1 MLDRIVG
8 WFETFIGVVESGG
21 VEGADTGGLG
31 LATLVSNG
39 LQVVIVT
46 LMMFLTRKQT
56 SMRTSTRTRKQMRMK
71 KSTSTRTRKQTR
83 TSTRTRT
90 QMRIRRC
97 SKE

>member
-39 LQVVIVT
+39 LQVLIVT
-46 LMMFLTRKQT
+46 LLMFLQGN
-56 SMRTSTRTRKQMRMK
+56 
-71 KSTSTRTRKQTR
+71 
-83 TSTRTRT
+83 
-90 QMRIRRC
+90 RC
-97 SKE
+97 G

>member
-39 LQVVIVT
+39 LQVVMVGVVILRMVI
-46 LMMFLTRKQT
+46 L
-56 SMRTSTRTRKQMRMK
+56 SMVILRMVRVILK
-71 KSTSTRTRKQTR
+71 
-83 TSTRTRT
+83 
-90 QMRIRRC
+90 
-97 SKE
+97 

>member
-39 LQVVIVT
+39 LRVEMVGMVI
-46 LMMFLTRKQT
+46 L
-56 SMRTSTRTRKQMRMK
+56 RMVILRMVRLILK
-71 KSTSTRTRKQTR
+71 
-83 TSTRTRT
+83 
-90 QMRIRRC
+90 
-97 SKE
+97 

>member
-39 LQVVIVT
+39 LQVVMVGVVI
-46 LMMFLTRKQT
+46 L
-56 SMRTSTRTRKQMRMK
+56 RMVILRMVRLILK
-71 KSTSTRTRKQTR
+71 
-83 TSTRTRT
+83 
-90 QMRIRRC
+90 
-97 SKE
+97 

>member
-39 LQVVIVT
+39 LQVVMVGMVI
-46 LMMFLTRKQT
+46 L
-56 SMRTSTRTRKQMRMK
+56 RMVRVILK
-71 KSTSTRTRKQTR
+71 
-83 TSTRTRT
+83 
-90 QMRIRRC
+90 
-97 SKE
+97 

>member
-39 LQVVIVT
+39 LQLDIYGDI
-46 LMMFLTRKQT
+46 FR
-56 SMRTSTRTRKQMRMK
+56 
-71 KSTSTRTRKQTR
+71 
-83 TSTRTRT
+83 
-90 QMRIRRC
+90 
-97 SKE
+97 

>member
-8 WFETFIGVVESGG
+8 WFGTFIGVVESGG

-46 LMMFLTRKQT
+46 LMMFLTRKQRRIK
-56 SMRTSTRTRKQMRMK
+56 MRTSTRKQMRM
-71 KSTSTRTRKQTR
+71 
-83 TSTRTRT
+83 
-90 QMRIRRC
+90 RRC

>member
-39 LQVVIVT
+39 LQVVMVVMVILRIVI
-46 LMMFLTRKQT
+46 L
-56 SMRTSTRTRKQMRMK
+56 RMVRLILK
-71 KSTSTRTRKQTR
+71 
-83 TSTRTRT
+83 
-90 QMRIRRC
+90 
-97 SKE
+97 

>member
-39 LQVVIVT
+39 LQVVMVILRIVI
-46 LMMFLTRKQT
+46 L
-56 SMRTSTRTRKQMRMK
+56 RMVRLILK
-71 KSTSTRTRKQTR
+71 
-83 TSTRTRT
+83 
-90 QMRIRRC
+90 
-97 SKE
+97 

>member
-39 LQVVIVT
+39 LQVVMVGMVI
-46 LMMFLTRKQT
+46 L
-56 SMRTSTRTRKQMRMK
+56 RMVILRMVRVILK
-71 KSTSTRTRKQTR
+71 
-83 TSTRTRT
+83 
-90 QMRIRRC
+90 
-97 SKE
+97 

>member
-39 LQVVIVT
+39 LQVVMVGMVI
-46 LMMFLTRKQT
+46 L
-56 SMRTSTRTRKQMRMK
+56 RMVILRMVRLILK
-71 KSTSTRTRKQTR
+71 
-83 TSTRTRT
+83 
-90 QMRIRRC
+90 
-97 SKE
+97 

>member
-39 LQVVIVT
+39 LQVVMVVMVI
-46 LMMFLTRKQT
+46 L
-56 SMRTSTRTRKQMRMK
+56 RMVILRMVRVILK
-71 KSTSTRTRKQTR
+71 
-83 TSTRTRT
+83 
-90 QMRIRRC
+90 
-97 SKE
+97 